1 MLHYAAAK
9 SPVQLLPGL
18 AAQFFAHVNCLKKMS
33 KNLYFAK
40 NQLIA
45 QFLQPKKMS
54 KNLSSGFTAFKISQV
69 RYRTQSD
76 PQIVSF
82 FCKSRE
88 IAKIGHENTPQTCP
102 PGTLAD
108 KLIYRNLPESFYRSA
123 F

>member
-1 MLHYAAAK
+1 MLHYAADYF
-9 SPVQLLPGL
+9 SIQLLPGL
-18 AAQFFAHVNCLKKMS
+18 AAQFFAHVNCL
-33 KNLYFAK
+33 
-40 NQLIA
+40 
-45 QFLQPKKMS
+45 KKMS

-88 IAKIGHENTPQTCP
+88 IAKIGHENTSQTCP

-108 KLIYRNLPESFYRSA
+108 KLLYRNLPESFYRSA